1 MRIVTLTSNKYV
13 HCLPA
18 FSYLFNKF
26 YPNQQVTVVR
36 YDVRPSKLPDNFTNF
51 AVGKQ
56 DDYTWSSGLKAFL
69 NRIED
74 DLILLML
81 EDYWLDGFVQQD
93 KIDSIVNLMN
103 YTSIVE
109 RPQIVKFDLTN
120 DRLKVSHKPYE
131 PKLKSFAKED
141 FAILQ
146 SANDSPFTASVQ
158 AAIWRRDFLIKLL
171 QPKESAWEF
180 EKNGSKRA
188 EKILNKSDSVILGCY
203 DPPMSYVNAIGGMG
217 KKPDEY
223 DFKKIPTWMQDE
235 LKARSLI

>member
-36 YDVRPSKLPDNFTNF
+36 YDVRPPKLPDNFTNF

-74 DLILLML
+74 DLVLLML

-93 KIDSIVNLMN
+93 KIERCEQMMN
-103 YTSIVE
+103 EYHG
-109 RPQIVKFDLTN
+109 IVKIDLTN
-120 DRLKVSHKPYE
+120 DRLKVAHKPYPSYNSE
-131 PKLKSFAKED
+131 MIVSY
-141 FAILQ
+141 
-146 SANDSPFTASVQ
+146 NNTPFTASVQ

-188 EKILNKSDSVILGCY
+188 EKILNKNNSVILGCY

-217 KKPDEY
+217 NKPDEY